1 MIGGAVIKAKL
12 PYILLS
18 ILLYSYIFCVCCLF
32 AHILYCNKTY
42 YFTSK

>member
-18 ILLYSYIFCVCCLF
+18 FLLYSYIFFCVLPF
-32 AHILYCNKTY
+32 RTHPLL
-42 YFTSK
+42 

>member
-1 MIGGAVIKAKL
+1 MTGGAVIKAKL

-18 ILLYSYIFCVCCLF
+18 FFIILLDICVCCLF